1 MLKSAKRGALHA
13 LNRLGVFPRVRDS
26 TWRRAQLLILCYH
39 GIALDDEHKW
49 DSSLYMS
56 AQDFESRLRLIEQ
69 GGHTVLPLGLALD
82 RLYSNTLPE
91 RSVAIT
97 FDDGTYD
104 FMRQAYPLLQ
114 KYGFPATVY
123 LTTYYCEN
131 NRPVFPGF
139 CSYLLWKARDTVI
152 DAAPITGETERWDLR
167 TESGRARAQRSM
179 LRFADESQLG
189 TPGKTELLEQLAG
202 ALGLDYAAL
211 VATRVVHILTPN
223 EVSVLARNGVDFQL
237 HTHRHRTPIDQ
248 QLFRKEIEDN
258 RRSLSDAG
266 QRALHFCYPSG
277 VYWQE
282 FLPWLRTEKVLSATT
297 CDAGLASVESNPLLL
312 PRLVDTSAR
321 TPIEFEGWLTG
332 VGALLAFRKTAPRIV
347 PAAAGHASQVAD
359 QP

>member
-114 KYGFPATVY
+114 KYGFPTTVY

-167 TESGRARAQRSM
+167 TGSGRARAQRSM
-179 LRFADESQLG
+179 LRFADERQLG

-237 HTHRHRTPIDQ
+237 HTHRHRTPSDRG
-248 QLFRKEIEDN
+248 LFLREIHDN
-258 RRSLSDAG
+258 RERIRGITGDDPT
-266 QRALHFCYPSG
+266 HFCYPSG
-277 VYWQE
+277 VHSLEW
-282 FLPWLRTEKVLSATT
+282 LPWLAEGGVRSATT
-297 CDAGLASVESNPLLL
+297 GVPGLASPSANALLL
-312 PRLVDTSAR
+312 PRLVDSAHLS
-321 TPIEFEGWLTG
+321 PVEFQAWLSG
-332 VGALLAFRKTAPRIV
+332 VGAFLPRRSGEYGRLAG
-347 PAAAGHASQVAD
+347 AGVT
-359 QP
+359 